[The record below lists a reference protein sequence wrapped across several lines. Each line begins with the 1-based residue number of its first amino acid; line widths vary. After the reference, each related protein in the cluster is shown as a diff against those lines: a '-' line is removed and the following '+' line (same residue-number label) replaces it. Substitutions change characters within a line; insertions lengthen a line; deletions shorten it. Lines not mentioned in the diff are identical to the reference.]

1 METWCYELTLQAVT
15 SKQTWEFTV
24 VCCSW
29 LLPLF
34 SVLVCVLLVYMSVC
48 MYCMC
53 VYIYTCLYACMWTQ
67 DLVYL
72 VYWHCTSATI
82 SVEIHHNLLSPAVH
96 TFSLCS
102 FQPQCMRALRHL
114 WWTRWWVTQQKMLCL
129 ENTWWWLSRRRTVSI
144 TWLSHDCHMM
154 LM

>member
-1 METWCYELTLQAVT
+1 MSLGYKQWQASRHESLQLFAVLGR
-15 SKQTWEFTV
+15 
-24 VCCSW
+24 CHCSW
-29 LLPLF
+29 CWCVWCWPTW
-34 SVLVCVLLVYMSVC
+34 VCV
-48 MYCMC
+48 CMC
-53 VYIYTCLYACMWTQ
+53 VYIYTCLHACMWTQ

-96 TFSLCS
+96 MFSLCS

-129 ENTWWWLSRRRTVSI
+129 ENTWWWLSPRRTVSV
-144 TWLSHDCHMM
+144 TCLSHDCHMM